1 MAHRDINRNEVDI
14 EIDMTKVEMG
24 QLTINMYT
32 EANQKGTEDGSGAT
46 RTPTE
51 VENDEMEA
59 LTHSLSGRAAAPK
72 RMMSCRTRGIPIT
85 PSIHYDLLCLQ
96 RSSEAL

>member
-24 QLTINMYT
+24 QHTINMYT
-32 EANQKGTEDGSGAT
+32 EAKGTEDGSGAT

-51 VENDEMEA
+51 VGNDEMEA
-59 LTHSLSGRAAAPK
+59 LTHSSLGRAAAPK
-72 RMMSCRTRGIPIT
+72 RMMSCRTKART
-85 PSIHYDLLCLQ
+85 
-96 RSSEAL
+96 